1 MEEQAA
7 SAALK
12 EAFADDWRWEV
23 LDNPEFGS
31 QAGVHETAWP
41 ADGILQAV
49 NPASYA
55 ARSAHSQAMASRLRL
70 LLESGELSPAESR
83 LAALVES
90 QHTDMVHSLA
100 TIPMHLLPVNSI
112 GAGGICFSFL
122 ESLEWIQ
129 METAADVEIVVKR
142 VDACPRQIE
151 QFIESM
157 QEGLRTGFV
166 ASAAQLRR
174 VNDLLTG
181 LADGAGPFEELAP
194 ALSLAEQVHRPDLTA
209 QLHAGSQLCRA
220 AFGRL
225 REFMR
230 VEYMPRARADPACS
244 ALPSGAAGYA
254 TCLRY
259 HTTTTLTAEAIHAL
273 GLQEV
278 AAIEARYLTDVCQPL
293 GFPDFPTF
301 LAHAKA
307 EPRFIAQSAD
317 DLLEHYR
324 ATTRRIEAVLPRYFN
339 EFPRSP
345 LSIVAADKGPCAYY
359 LAGTADG
366 KRPGKFY
373 VNCSNLP
380 GKPMYEAMALALH
393 EGVPG
398 HHHQVSLALENET
411 LPKVLRHVEDRR
423 YEVCPCRRQLF
434 SAYVEGWALYCEFL
448 GEEMGLYETPYELF
462 GRLSMDM
469 MRAVRLVVDTG
480 LHALGW
486 SIPTAVSYFREKTGM
501 HEQES
506 EKEVYRYASWPGQ
519 AVAYKIGQLEIL
531 RLRRKAEAELG
542 RRFDLR
548 AFHSLLL
555 NSGALTLTLLDTMVD
570 DFIATSMVKYYYEIE
585 NESETESE
593 TEM

>member
-1 MEEQAA
+1 M
-7 SAALK
+7 L
-12 EAFADDWRWEV
+12 R
-23 LDNPEFGS
+23 
-31 QAGVHETAWP
+31 
-41 ADGILQAV
+41 GI
-49 NPASYA
+49 
-55 ARSAHSQAMASRLRL
+55 
-70 LLESGELSPAESR
+70 
-83 LAALVES
+83 
-90 QHTDMVHSLA
+90 D
-100 TIPMHLLPVNSI
+100 
-112 GAGGICFSFL
+112 
-122 ESLEWIQ
+122 
-129 METAADVEIVVKR
+129 
-142 VDACPRQIE
+142 
-151 QFIESM
+151 
-157 QEGLRTGFV
+157 
-166 ASAAQLRR
+166 
-174 VNDLLTG
+174 DLLAG
-181 LADGAGPFEELAP
+181 LAEGAGPFEELAP
-194 ALSLAEQVHRPDLTA
+194 ALSLAERIQRPDFTA
-209 QLHAGSQLCRA
+209 QLHSGSQLCRA

-230 VEYMPRARADPACS
+230 AEYMPRARVDPACA

-254 TCLRY
+254 ACLHF
-259 HTTTTLTAEAIHAL
+259 HTTTALTAEAIHAL

-278 AAIEARYLTDVCQPL
+278 AAIEARYLADICQPL
-293 GFPDFPTF
+293 GFADFPSF
-301 LAHAKA
+301 LAHAKSD
-307 EPRFIAQSAD
+307 PRFIAPSAE

-324 ATTRRIEAVLPRYFN
+324 ATTHRIEAVLPQYFN

-345 LSIVAADKGPCAYY
+345 LTIVSADKGPCAYY

-411 LPKVLRHVEDRR
+411 LPKVLRHIEDRR

-434 SAYVEGWALYCEFL
+434 SAYVEGWALYCEYL
-448 GEEMGLYETPYELF
+448 GEEMGLYETPYDLF

-486 SIPTAVSYFREKTGM
+486 SIPAAVSYFREKTGM
-501 HEQES
+501 HEHES

-531 RLRRKAEAELG
+531 RLRRKAETELG
-542 RRFDLR
+542 ARFDLR

-570 DFIATSMVKYYYEIE
+570 DFIASAMESYYYDVE
-585 NESETESE
+585 NESGTESE
-593 TEM
+593 SGTE